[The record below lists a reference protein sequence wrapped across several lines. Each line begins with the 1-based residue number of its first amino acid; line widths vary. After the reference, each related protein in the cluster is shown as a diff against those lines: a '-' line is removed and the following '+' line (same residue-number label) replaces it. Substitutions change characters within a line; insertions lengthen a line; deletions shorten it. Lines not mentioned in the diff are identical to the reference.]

1 MSFQFIDFGSIIS
14 ISNIKKM
21 ISIHSNIRVKFI
33 HNQMNLVAH
42 TQHAIGD

>member
-1 MSFQFIDFGSIIS
+1 MSFQIIDFGSIIG
-14 ISNIKKM
+14 INNIKKM

-33 HNQMNLVAH
+33 HNQMKLVVH